1 MIELATAVLKETSKE
16 LLKSSFSE
24 INKKMSPSE
33 LLSKGDKNG
42 ISADLNEI
50 NDIQKE
56 ISEKIDINKNSNYS
70 PKINENIRTTNEL
83 KIYQNAGLEEGVVN
97 DRLTLKDISID
108 PSLNDANGKTNL
120 ELMEKGRAPID
131 QYGEKYN
138 LHHIGQKMNSPLA
151 ELQGGEHRIY
161 HSTLHDT
168 SLDKSVIDRGAFDK
182 ERAAYWKTRASEIKE
197 TLNV

>member
-1 MIELATAVLKETSKE
+1 MIELATALLKETGKE
-16 LLKSSFSE
+16 GMKSSFSE

-42 ISADLNEI
+42 ISADLNERSNI
-50 NDIQKE
+50 LKE
-56 ISEKIDINKNSNYS
+56 VSEKNDINKNSDYS
-70 PKINENIRTTNEL
+70 SKINENIRTTNEL

-97 DRLTLKDISID
+97 DKTTLKDNSID
-108 PSLNDANGKTNL
+108 PDLKDANGKTNL

-138 LHHIGQKMNSPLA
+138 LHHIGQKMDSPLA

-168 SLDKSVIDRGAFDK
+168 SLGKSVIDRGAFDK
-182 ERAAYWKTRASEIKE
+182 ERAAHWKERVAEIKE
-197 TLNV
+197 ALNV